1 MKAIIFFSILYT
13 LIIVGCLC
21 DDGSVEFGDDITF
34 FGEVV

>member
-1 MKAIIFFSILYT
+1 MKVIIFFFILFA
-13 LIIVGCLC
+13 LIIIGRLC

>member
-1 MKAIIFFSILYT
+1 MQTIIFFTIIFA
-13 LIIVGCLC
+13 LIIIGRLC